1 MTNETVPVVTQIDG
15 GVSLID
21 LQFQG
26 RPGVVAAYLVMG
38 WERVSLI
45 EAGPGSTIEALLA
58 GIRAAGLD
66 VGQIDD
72 LYVTHI
78 HLDHAGSA
86 GLLAEMNP
94 RLRVHAHPFGVP
106 HLIDPSKLVASAT
119 RIYGD
124 QMEALWGR
132 WVPIPAERVIPIEHG
147 ERIELGWR
155 TLTAWHTPGHARHHV
170 AFLDEHSGDLYSG
183 DVAGIHLPG
192 AGYVLPPT
200 PPPEFDP
207 EAWGASIALMR
218 SLKPLRLLPTHF
230 GPATNP
236 KPGDRLDR
244 LAENL
249 ARFIE
254 LGEAS
259 FAAGEDQAAM
269 TDRLHAELAAQAGG
283 DDALLARYEL
293 ASPSYMAAMGLD
305 RYLKKR
311 AEKA

>member
-1 MTNETVPVVTQIDG
+1 MQIDG
-15 GVSLID
+15 GVNLID
-21 LQFQG
+21 LHFQG
-26 RPGVVAAYLVMG
+26 EPGVVAAYLVRG
-38 WERVSLI
+38 WERTILI
-45 EAGPGSTIEALLA
+45 EAGPGSTIDALIA
-58 GIRAAGLD
+58 GLRAAGSDVSELD
-66 VGQIDD
+66 DV
-72 LYVTHI
+72 YVTHI

-94 RLRVHAHPFGVP
+94 RLKVHAHPFGVP

-124 QMEALWGR
+124 QMETLWGR
-132 WVPIPAERVIPIEHG
+132 WVPIPEDRVVPIEHG
-147 ERIELGWR
+147 ERIDIGWR
-155 TLTAWHTPGHARHHV
+155 TLSAWHTPGHAKHHV

-207 EAWGASIALMR
+207 DAWGASIALMR
-218 SLKPLRLLPTHF
+218 SLKPMRLLPTHF
-230 GPATNP
+230 GPHSNP
-236 KPGDRLDR
+236 RPGARLDQ

-259 FAAGEDQAAM
+259 FAAGEDNAGM
-269 TDRLHAELAAQAGG
+269 TDRFHGELAVQAGG

-293 ASPSYMAAMGLD
+293 ASPSYMAAMGMT

-311 AEKA
+311 QEAGQ